1 VRSENQLTGIFTKGL
16 EPRPFGE
23 NTGKLELIDIYNSNL
38 MGSVEDMG
46 QNKIN

>member
-1 VRSENQLTGIFTKGL
+1 VRSEDQLTDTFTKGL

-23 NTGKLELIDIYNSNL
+23 NTSKLELIDIYNPNL
-38 MGSVEDMG
+38 SGSVKDMG